1 MVPVL
6 RPQRLFL
13 PARRR
18 RRHLLALAALLLC
31 PLLAALAYAL
41 PPVRERLEWR
51 LISLRSDIWYA
62 LNPPEES
69 LFTPNATV
77 AAIVQSTLRA
87 FTPSPT
93 PTPLRGPTAAPQPT
107 YTPTPVPTPLPE
119 TVQLT
124 GVRHERQFWN
134 NCGPANLAMALSYW
148 GWDGDQRDT
157 ARVLKPNPRDK
168 NVMPYEM
175 EAFVEDHTGLLAV
188 VRVGGDLDLLRS
200 FLAAGFP
207 VLIEKGFDVPGKE
220 WMGHYQVLT
229 GYDDQ
234 TQQFTTQDSYVGP
247 DYQISYAYVETYWR
261 HFNHLYLVIYPP
273 DRAEE
278 VMTLLGPQADETA
291 NYQYAADLA
300 SEEIHTLSSAR
311 EQFFAWFNRGTNLVR
326 LRDYAGAANAYD
338 NAFLLQP
345 SIPAGLRPWRIL
357 WYQTGPYFAYFFT
370 GRYREVVDLA
380 TQTLHIPEPVLE
392 ESYYWRGLARHSLG
406 EFDAAVEDLR
416 TCLRVHP
423 GFAPCEAALQQMGVA
438 P

>member
-1 MVPVL
+1 ML
-6 RPQRLFL
+6 RSQRLS
-13 PARRR
+13 PRARRHR
-18 RRHLLALAALLLC
+18 WHLLALAALLLC

-51 LISLRSDIWYA
+51 VTSLRSDIWYA
-62 LNPPEES
+62 LNPPADS
-69 LFTPNATV
+69 LFTPDATV
-77 AAIVQSTLRA
+77 AAIVQATLRA

-93 PTPLRGPTAAPQPT
+93 PTPLPGPTATPQPT
-107 YTPTPVPTPLPE
+107 NTPTPVPTPLPQA
-119 TVQLT
+119 VQLR
-124 GVRHERQFWN
+124 GVRYERQFWN
-134 NCGPANLAMALSYW
+134 NCGPATLAMGLSYW
-148 GWDGDQRDT
+148 GWQGDQRRT

-175 EAFVEDHTGLLAV
+175 EAYVEEHTPLQAV
-188 VRVGGDLDLLRS
+188 VRVGGDLDLLRR

-207 VLIEKGFDVPGKE
+207 VVIEKGFDVEGRG
-220 WMGHYQVLT
+220 WMGHYLLLT

-234 TQQFTTQDSYVGP
+234 TQLFTAQDSYVRP
-247 DYQISYAYVETYWR
+247 DNQFSYAYIETYWR

-278 VMTLLGPQADETA
+278 VMALLGSQADETA
-291 NYQYAADLA
+291 NYQYAAELA
-300 SEEIHTLSSAR
+300 SEEIQSLSSVR
-311 EQFFAWFNRGTNLVR
+311 DQFFAWFNRGTNLVR
-326 LRDYAGAANAYD
+326 LQDYAGAANAYD

-345 SIPAGLRPWRIL
+345 SIPADSRPWRIL

-380 TQTLHIPEPVLE
+380 TRTLHIPEPVLE